1 MSVKFAT
8 KLDFNQKNL
17 RASIAQEFLSEIS
30 DDFDLQERVVI
41 VDLVLLLPKLKR
53 QMKGRE
59 FTTVEEIKT
68 ATSEILNAI
77 PISVSIIEKS
87 VDTSMLF
94 PRGHAI
100 KN

>member
-1 MSVKFAT
+1 MSVKYAT
-8 KLDFNQKNL
+8 KPNFNQRNL

-30 DDFDLQERVVI
+30 DDFDLQKRVVI

-77 PISVSIIEKS
+77 PISVFIIEKS